1 MHFNAFDNASGNY
14 YTGVVNDIP
23 SNRLKTS
30 MTGTSI
36 DVVQKLLGDLEYT
49 VMQTVWERQRV
60 TVRDVADILNQQRPL
75 AYTTVMTV
83 MSRLA
88 DKGILRQHR
97 VGRAYE
103 YEAAFTPQELAA
115 EAAGQTIRSLIED
128 FGPLAVTQFV
138 QQVGRIDKHQLERLA
153 QLAQEASD
161 PDAN

>member
-1 MHFNAFDNASGNY
+1 
-14 YTGVVNDIP
+14 
-23 SNRLKTS
+23 
-30 MTGTSI
+30 MTGKST
-36 DVVQKLLGDLEYT
+36 DVVQKLLGDLEYA
-49 VMQTVWERQRV
+49 VMQVIWEHQRV
-60 TVRDVADILNQQRPL
+60 TVRDVADILNQRRPL

-115 EAAGQTIRSLIED
+115 EAAGQTIRSLLED

-138 QQVGRIDKHQLERLA
+138 QQVEQIDRRQLERLA
-153 QLAQEASD
+153 QLAQEARE

>member
-1 MHFNAFDNASGNY
+1 M
-14 YTGVVNDIP
+14 
-23 SNRLKTS
+23 TS
-30 MTGTSI
+30 KST
-36 DVVQKLLGDLEYT
+36 DVIQKLLGDLEYA
-49 VMQTVWERQRV
+49 VMQVIWEHQRV
-60 TVRDVADILNQQRPL
+60 TVRDVADILNQRRPL

-115 EAAGQTIRSLIED
+115 EAAGQTIRSLLED

-138 QQVGRIDKHQLERLA
+138 QQVEQIDRGQLERLA
-153 QLAQEASD
+153 QLAQEARD